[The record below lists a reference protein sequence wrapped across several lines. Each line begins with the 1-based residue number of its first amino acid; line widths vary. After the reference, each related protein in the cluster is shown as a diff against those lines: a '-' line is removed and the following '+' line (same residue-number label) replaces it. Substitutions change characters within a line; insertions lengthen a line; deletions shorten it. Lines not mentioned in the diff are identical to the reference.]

1 MPNTQTN
8 SRSAAQAPNMFAIVE
23 SALLAKDRLPAAGRN
38 PHRHDVTSFRLD
50 GQPGGWAATITFEGE
65 LAGTLKSLGTPAK
78 IYPSKKEAFLAGAET
93 LCRILTGSKTL
104 PFFIDHGDNLIVTG
118 CGTGGFRG
126 SFMMKMPAPWV

>member
-8 SRSAAQAPNMFAIVE
+8 SRSAAQASNMLAIVE

-38 PHRHDVTSFRLD
+38 PHCQDVASFHLD
-50 GQPGGWAATITFEGE
+50 ARPEGWAAMITFKGGS
-65 LAGTLKSLGTPAK
+65 AGAPAK
-78 IYPSKKEAFLAGAET
+78 IYPSKKEAFLAGVET

>member
-8 SRSAAQAPNMFAIVE
+8 SRSAAQASNMLTIVE

-38 PHRHDVTSFRLD
+38 PHRHDVTSFHLD
-50 GQPGGWAATITFEGE
+50 AQPGGWAAIITFERE
-65 LAGTLKSLGTPAK
+65 RAGTLKRLGTPPK
-78 IYPSKKEAFLAGAET
+78 IYPTKKEAFLAGAET

-118 CGTGGFRG
+118 FGTGGFRG

>member
-8 SRSAAQAPNMFAIVE
+8 LRSAAQASNMLAIVE
-23 SALLAKDRLPAAGRN
+23 SALLAKDRLPTAGRK
-38 PHRHDVTSFRLD
+38 PPRHDVTSFRLD
-50 GQPGGWAATITFEGE
+50 AQPGGWAAII
-65 LAGTLKSLGTPAK
+65 TLKGGSAGTPAK
-78 IYPSKKEAFLAGAET
+78 IYPSKREAFLAGAET